1 MKHTFHPRQAVY
13 TWVERTRP
21 AVDRCIDEAVRQGL
35 EHAAIGFQCQS
46 GVDRAPAAL
55 NLVRSALVQNG
66 YSVEA
71 YHLTIHLQRKACPLP
86 CCEQA
91 HISGPHGQAWE
102 ETRDNF
108 YDLWQKPA
116 SVSRDFRSESK
127 VARGALRLQE
137 QAACAGGQSKGG
149 VSIQTENGS
158 DSVPRDFS
166 PESKAAREKQRLQE
180 QAARAGSKSMRGV
193 PIPTGNES
201 GQPATADGQATGSS
215 AVTQPAPI
223 ALPAFVPPPPPEG
236 DGCWRLYR
244 TPVTGRLWWH
254 NQLTEE
260 CRWQDLPWP
269 PPDGDGRWRIYRTP
283 VTGRLWW
290 YNQFTN
296 DVRWQELPWPPA
308 EDDGGWL

>member
-127 VARGALRLQE
+127 VAREKLRLQE
-137 QAACAGGQSKGG
+137 QS
-149 VSIQTENGS
+149 
-158 DSVPRDFS
+158 
-166 PESKAAREKQRLQE
+166 
-180 QAARAGSKSMRGV
+180 ARAGRKSMRGV
-193 PIPTGNES
+193 SIPT
-201 GQPATADGQATGSS
+201 
-215 AVTQPAPI
+215 
-223 ALPAFVPPPPPEG
+223 
-236 DGCWRLYR
+236 
-244 TPVTGRLWWH
+244 
-254 NQLTEE
+254 
-260 CRWQDLPWP
+260 
-269 PPDGDGRWRIYRTP
+269 
-283 VTGRLWW
+283 
-290 YNQFTN
+290 
-296 DVRWQELPWPPA
+296 
-308 EDDGGWL
+308 